1 MKTQPMMTSDSILE
15 ECAIVVRYTK
25 NNLPLTKKLTT
36 LLRDRDI
43 DDVTLGKIE
52 RMFTKTELS
61 NNYTILSVT
70 PTNNYSYKIKT

>member
-1 MKTQPMMTSDSILE
+1 MKTQPMMTSGSILE

-70 PTNNYSYKIKT
+70 PTNNYSYKIKI

>member
-70 PTNNYSYKIKT
+70 PTNNYSYKIKI